1 MDMTEAKTAIDPV
14 CGMTVDPNA
23 GKPSYA
29 HGGHTYHF
37 CSDGCRLKFAADP
50 DRYLNKRGERE
61 ASAARHALHL
71 PDASADRAGGAGTV
85 PDLRHGARA
94 DGRAA
99 GA

>member
-1 MDMTEAKTAIDPV
+1 MNRAEMQMAIDPV

-29 HGGHTYHF
+29 HGGQTYHF

-50 DRYLNKRGERE
+50 DRYLNKSGRAG
-61 ASAARHALHL
+61 AAAERHALHL
-71 PDASADRAGGAGTV
+71 PDASADRAGGSRTL